1 LICFLMISL
10 ISSAL
15 ISMEEFTPSVIYLES
30 V

>member
-1 LICFLMISL
+1 MISL